1 MKTNQCLD
9 YADQGQLDFIQRVGR
24 IGYWEFDPAR
34 QTMFLPQV
42 SRALLDAAIGSAA
55 SADQSFMGALRNP
68 ERQRFQAALDTAVA
82 NGAPLNIAL
91 QLESA
96 GGKHVCLTVRGE
108 PLVSEHGATLFAGTF
123 QDITIETPGSM
134 VQEANGPQ
142 LQTVLDALSQ
152 GVSVVDKDMRL
163 TLWNRQLSK
172 ILDLPQERMFCNA
185 PFEEFMHFIGM
196 QSGSESGDPN
206 ASTRFSAEHQR
217 ANGRWLK
224 IQGNPIANGGFV
236 TSYVDITVRK
246 QAEEA
251 LRVSEERWNFALEGS
266 NEGVWDW
273 NFQTGE
279 VVFSKRWKEMFGYS
293 ETEIGNSTSDWL
305 ERVHPDDM
313 ETVGTSIELHMYTM
327 TKPPS
332 IEYRFRCKD
341 GSWKWTL
348 GRGMVVSRNAQ
359 GKPLRLVG
367 TNSDISERKLIEAE
381 LVHSKELA
389 ETSREK
395 VTSLLDNSGQ
405 GFLSFGADLVVE
417 SAYSR
422 ACHTMLGGSPAG
434 RDVALVLFGNDGA
447 KVELLHAVIPTALAE
462 ADSVTQEVMLSLLPA
477 EIQREDMVLKAE
489 YRLLEGDRLMLVL
502 TDMTAER
509 RMAAMLESERR
520 QLELIVMAVA
530 DSRSF
535 FEATDGFQ
543 EFLEQDLPLA
553 LSSGQAPRVI
563 AKQLYREIH
572 TYKGLLNQFSFP
584 NAPTALHAV
593 ETFLS
598 EFLASEAS
606 GTTQQLASI
615 VSAQALQTVLDADLA
630 VLSDALGEDFLAR
643 GESVTLTS
651 AQARQLEALATNL
664 LRGEP
669 IDTAVAEVRTLLGAL
684 TMLHKVSIK
693 NVLMGFEGLV
703 QQAANRLE
711 KELVLHVAQD
721 SADIW
726 VDPQRYRPFFRTL
739 VHVFRNA
746 VTHGIE
752 TPDARWTTGK
762 DEVGRITCRLT
773 QQGETL
779 RLSIADDGAG
789 ISIDALRQRAVATG
803 LYTQH
808 KILAMSDADIM
819 QLIFMDNISTHT
831 QISELAGRGIGLTAT
846 LAETNNLGGQVVV
859 NSVLGKGTEFVFE
872 LPFSHKEPIEGGR
885 P

>member
-24 IGYWEFDPAR
+24 IGYWEFDPAQ
-34 QTMFLPQV
+34 QTMYLPRV
-42 SRALLDAAIGSAA
+42 SRALLEDAIGSAS
-55 SADQSFMGALRNP
+55 SAEQPFMGDLRNP
-68 ERQRFQAALDTAVA
+68 ERERFQTALDTAVA
-82 NGAPLNIAL
+82 NSAPLNIAL

-96 GGKHVCLTVRGE
+96 GGKHVCLAVRGE
-108 PLVSEHGATLFAGTF
+108 PLVSEHGAALFAGTF
-123 QDITIETPGSM
+123 KDSTAETPGGM
-134 VQEANGPQ
+134 AHEPTTTQ
-142 LQTVLDALSQ
+142 LQTIVDALSQ

-163 TLWNRQLSK
+163 TLWNQQLSK
-172 ILDLPQERMFCNA
+172 ILDLPQERLFHNA
-185 PFEEFMHFIGM
+185 PFGEFIHFSGM
-196 QSGSESGDPN
+196 RSDCEPGDPN
-206 ASTRFSAEHQR
+206 APMRVTVEHQR

-224 IQGNPIANGGFV
+224 IQGMPIASGGFV

-273 NFQTGE
+273 NFQTGD

-293 ETEIGNSTSDWL
+293 EAEIGNSTSEWL
-305 ERVHPDDM
+305 DRVHPDDM

-381 LVHSKELA
+381 LVHSKEIA
-389 ETSREK
+389 EASREK

-405 GFLSFGADLVVE
+405 GFLSFGTDLVVE

-422 ACHTMLGGSPAG
+422 ACQTMLGGSPAG
-434 RDVALVLFGNDGA
+434 RDVALVLFGSDGA
-447 KVELLHAVIPTALAE
+447 KAELLHAVIPAALAE
-462 ADSVTQEVMLSLLPA
+462 ADATTQEVMLSLLPA
-477 EIQREDMVLKAE
+477 EIQREHMVLKAE
-489 YRLLEGDRLMLVL
+489 YKLLDGDRLMLVL

-520 QLELIVMAVA
+520 HLELIVMAVA

-543 EFLEQDLPLA
+543 EFLAQDLPLA
-553 LSSGQAPRVI
+553 LASGQAPRVI

-584 NAPTALHAV
+584 NAPKALHAV
-593 ETFLS
+593 ETLLS
-598 EFLASEAS
+598 EFLAPEADR
-606 GTTQQLASI
+606 TTQQLATI

-643 GESVTLTS
+643 GESVSLTS

-669 IDTAVAEVRTLLGAL
+669 IDTAVAEVHTLLGAL
-684 TMLHKVSIK
+684 TMLHKVSVK
-693 NVLMGFEGLV
+693 DVLMGFEGLV
-703 QQAANRLE
+703 QQAADRLE
-711 KELVLHVAQD
+711 KEVVLNVAQD
-721 SADIW
+721 SADVW
-726 VDPQRYRPFFRTL
+726 VDPQRYRPFFRSL

-746 VTHGIE
+746 VTHGVE
-752 TPDARWTTGK
+752 TPDARWTAGK

-779 RLSIADDGAG
+779 QLSIADDGAG

-803 LYTQH
+803 IYTQQ
-808 KILAMSDADIM
+808 KMLATPDADIM
-819 QLIFMDNISTHT
+819 QLIFMDNIST
-831 QISELAGRGIGLTAT
+831 QAQVSELAGRGVGLPTV
-846 LAETNNLGGQVVV
+846 LVETKKLGGRIVV
-859 NSVLGKGTEFVFE
+859 NSVLGKGSEFVFE
-872 LPFSHKEPIEGGR
+872 FPFLHNEPIDGGT